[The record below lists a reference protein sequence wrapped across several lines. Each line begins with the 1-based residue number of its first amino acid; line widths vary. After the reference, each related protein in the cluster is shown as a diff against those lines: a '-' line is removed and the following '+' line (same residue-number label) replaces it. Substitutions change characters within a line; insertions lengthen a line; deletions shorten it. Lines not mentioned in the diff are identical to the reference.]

1 MLRITGHAILFG
13 GALGIAAL
21 SPWSAGPAFA
31 APTQVFAGGE
41 GGSEQAY
48 LYAGVLQPWRD
59 ASANWATRY
68 WFDAQHYEYDSGG
81 RAIVGKV
88 VGFSP
93 AIVRSFAIDDG
104 YLALSAGLRFAETSL
119 SPDDPGNKQRGFQ
132 TSVPLQ
138 VDGLRRLGRVVLSA
152 IVSGEPDVGS
162 YWSRAR
168 VIRERTL
175 GDLSLGIEVIA
186 KGSDEYSATQLGLL
200 VGGIA
205 GDRVTLKVGSGR
217 QDGRTP
223 GTYLGIEVGVPLGQ

>member
-1 MLRITGHAILFG
+1 MLRTSGHALLLAAI
-13 GALGIAAL
+13 LGIGTL
-21 SPWSAGPAFA
+21 SPLTTGKALA

-48 LYAGVLQPWRD
+48 LYAGVLRPWGD
-59 ASANWATRY
+59 SSNWATRY

-88 VGFSP
+88 IGFTP
-93 AIVRSFAIDDG
+93 AIVRSFAFDGG
-104 YLALSAGLRFAETSL
+104 YLALSAGLRFADTRL

-138 VDGLRRLGRVVLSA
+138 VDGQRRLGGVVLSA

-168 VIRERTL
+168 VARERTL
-175 GDLSLGIEVIA
+175 GDLSLGVEVIA
-186 KGSDEYSATQLGLL
+186 KGSDEYSATQVGLI

-205 GDRVTLKVGSGR
+205 GDRVSLKFGSSR

-223 GTYLGIEVGVPLGQ
+223 GTYLGIEVGVPIGQ